1 MLFVVL
7 SSLFDFINEV
17 CHGVL
22 CCLQVVFLLELTDL
36 LFGAGLVQFRV
47 LLYFNHLQILQSN
60 IQELLFDFRKGH
72 FPLSYALAGF
82 LVFWHVLLQKFDPIL
97 FALLLI
103 FLFESVQQ
111 IFKISK
117 HYILKVLF
125 HEFRQFGNLLSQVWD
140 IIILLENRLHDVQ
153 GYKIFNQGL
162 EVRLVVG
169 SDQVLSHEHVVLEV
183 FFKLHGD
190 LLLEFSFQGLD
201 DLYFWL

>member
-7 SSLFDFINEV
+7 SSLFDFIDEV

-36 LFGAGLVQFRV
+36 LFGAGLVQLCV

-60 IQELLFDFRKGH
+60 IQELLFNFRKRH

-82 LVFWHVLLQKFDPIL
+82 LVFWHVLLQKVDPIL
-97 FALLLI
+97 FTLLLI

-111 IFKISK
+111 ILKISK
-117 HYILKVLF
+117 HYVLKMQF
-125 HEFRQFGNLLSQVWD
+125 HKFRQFGNLLPKVWD

-153 GYKIFNQGL
+153 GYKIFDQGL

-169 SDQVLSHEHVVLEV
+169 SDQVLSHEHIVLEV
-183 FFKLHGD
+183 LFKLHRD
-190 LLLEFSFQGLD
+190 LLLELSFQGLD
-201 DLYFWL
+201 DFHFWL